1 MITRKHIINIVGECE
16 IKELAFGIIH
26 IDIKYIQMDK
36 VLILYEYCFNN
47 LPLSHTI
54 STNIDNK
61 LSYQDFIKYKLG
73 LLKEGI

>member
-1 MITRKHIINIVGECE
+1 MTYQEIINIVGECE
-16 IKELAFGIIH
+16 IKELAFGTTH

-47 LPLSHTI
+47 LPLTRTI
-54 STNIDNK
+54 STNIDDK
-61 LSYQDFIKYKLG
+61 LRYPDFIKYKLG